1 MTKTGENWMSYSVAD
16 GLASDT
22 VYDFAFDVD
31 TIWIATHRG
40 ISSLVD
46 GQFSGIYTSS
56 KEEAAIG
63 FEMISSYNPRED
75 AILLSQGREAGNW
88 YKASVSF
95 AWPMGEEP
103 MQLNW

>member
-1 MTKTGENWMSYSVAD
+1 MSYSVAD

-63 FEMISSYNPRED
+63 FEMISSCFRHSFRGD
-75 AILLSQGREAGNW
+75 FLSHR
-88 YKASVSF
+88 
-95 AWPMGEEP
+95 
-103 MQLNW
+103 